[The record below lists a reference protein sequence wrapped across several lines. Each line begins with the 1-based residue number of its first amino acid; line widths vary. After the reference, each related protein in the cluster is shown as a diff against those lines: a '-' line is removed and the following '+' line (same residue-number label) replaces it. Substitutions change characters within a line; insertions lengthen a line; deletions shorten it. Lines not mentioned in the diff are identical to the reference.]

1 MDQGCRWIPRWTG
14 RSGARGGESVP
25 GPTYPEGKLTRRA
38 AFPQLLLANLCLIAY
53 DNTLKPIHP
62 DSKLISVHPKGA
74 AWSYKVH
81 LICSDPPEQE
91 EYPDEDETTFAPL
104 SEDEEAV
111 FDALTFPSDH
121 RSPRRNQTHFP
132 TIIYEA
138 PSGVPGSIAH
148 LKPARVPSSTNPF
161 PIPRP
166 PNNGTDIS
174 GSSPYPGSWI
184 LSLQKTHKVGR
195 VCVWDRPGYGF
206 SESGSVELGQV
217 ADALWEAL
225 GKSGEKGPYLL
236 VGDGYGG

>member
-1 MDQGCRWIPRWTG
+1 M
-14 RSGARGGESVP
+14 
-25 GPTYPEGKLTRRA
+25 
-38 AFPQLLLANLCLIAY
+38 
-53 DNTLKPIHP
+53 
-62 DSKLISVHPKGA
+62 HPKGA

-81 LICSDPPEQE
+81 LICSDPPEKE
-91 EYPDEDETTFAPL
+91 TLPDEDETTFAP
-104 SEDEEAV
+104 DEEAEAA
-111 FDALTFPSDH
+111 FAALNFPSDH
-121 RSPRRNQTHFP
+121 RQPRRNQTHFP

-148 LKPARVPSSTNPF
+148 LTPARVPSSTNPF

-184 LSLQKTHKVGR
+184 LSLQNTHKVGR

-225 GKSGEKGPYLL
+225 GKAGEKGPYLL